1 MHTTQHMSLSLTVPV
16 WSCVG
21 QFQTSSRGTVKRN
34 KRTKETKEKKKS
46 HVCTKSAESRSDHRA
61 LLLPEVRMRRL
72 VVGRDHVGRVPP
84 TWSWRALHH
93 HQPDGRLSRLRVRG
107 VLLRGIFAPAVV
119 HDTRYQEDQ
128 EQDNVA
134 GDEDAKVQSDGVDL
148 LVVLQK
154 AHGACFMLGGPEA
167 SQNQHLGGLGGRW
180 MFCCYRRRNSKTSLA
195 TAGRSPSLSSSS
207 ICLPTVLPRS
217 PSLPPSS
224 LPQLLS
230 LTSPF
235 QMSAADTW
243 LCGKNTLIRN
253 HHSSSLEIPAID
265 GSL

>member
-1 MHTTQHMSLSLTVPV
+1 MHTTQHMSLSLTVRV

-21 QFQTSSRGTVKRN
+21 QFQTSSRGNVKRN
-34 KRTKETKEKKKS
+34 KRTKEQKKKNNKKS
-46 HVCTKSAESRSDHRA
+46 RVCTKSAESRSDHRA
-61 LLLPEVRMRRL
+61 LLLPEVRVRRL

-84 TWSWRALHH
+84 THRGWRALHH

-107 VLLRGIFAPAVV
+107 ILLRGIFAPAVV

-167 SQNQHLGGLGGRW
+167 SQNQHLGGLGGR
-180 MFCCYRRRNSKTSLA
+180 
-195 TAGRSPSLSSSS
+195 
-207 ICLPTVLPRS
+207 
-217 PSLPPSS
+217 
-224 LPQLLS
+224 
-230 LTSPF
+230 
-235 QMSAADTW
+235 
-243 LCGKNTLIRN
+243 
-253 HHSSSLEIPAID
+253 
-265 GSL
+265 

>member
-16 WSCVG
+16 WSFVG

-34 KRTKETKEKKKS
+34 KRTKEQKKKKKKS
-46 HVCTKSAESRSDHRA
+46 HVCTKSTESRSDHRA

-84 TWSWRALHH
+84 THRCWRALHH

-107 VLLRGIFAPAVV
+107 VLLRGIFASAVV

-154 AHGACFMLGGPEA
+154 AHGACFMLGGPGA
-167 SQNQHLGGLGGRW
+167 SQNQHLGGLGGR
-180 MFCCYRRRNSKTSLA
+180 
-195 TAGRSPSLSSSS
+195 
-207 ICLPTVLPRS
+207 
-217 PSLPPSS
+217 
-224 LPQLLS
+224 
-230 LTSPF
+230 
-235 QMSAADTW
+235 
-243 LCGKNTLIRN
+243 
-253 HHSSSLEIPAID
+253 
-265 GSL
+265 